1 MAARNVKAHKAT
13 AHRIKLESMTALT
26 ANRMRQTGLWSVGRA
41 QWLPP
46 AQPGGHACPA
56 TPHCYVDDARGMK
69 ISDER
74 SQEKCE
80 RSPPFRALE
89 AVGDLCRVRAQQ
101 SQPRC
106 STPCSGQTD
115 ALRLWS
121 EGLTEARVA

>member
-1 MAARNVKAHKAT
+1 M
-13 AHRIKLESMTALT
+13 
-26 ANRMRQTGLWSVGRA
+26 GRA

-74 SQEKCE
+74 SQDVSGALLSGRLRLSVTFVGCVPNN
-80 RSPPFRALE
+80 RS
-89 AVGDLCRVRAQQ
+89 
-101 SQPRC
+101 RC
-106 STPCSGQTD
+106 SAPCSGQTD
-115 ALRLWS
+115 ALWLWS